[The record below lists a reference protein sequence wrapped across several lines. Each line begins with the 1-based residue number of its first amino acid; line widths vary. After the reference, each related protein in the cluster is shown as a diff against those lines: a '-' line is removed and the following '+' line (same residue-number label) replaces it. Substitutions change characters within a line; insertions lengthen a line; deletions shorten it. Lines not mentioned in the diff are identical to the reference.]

1 MEEGGEAKQRYMMRV
16 DNRTTADT
24 WFTSVENRL
33 SDLAVASSTESLK
46 LQEAALYVVQ
56 GGGKRLRALLT
67 MAVSAD
73 LSHSAGSSSLSLIPA
88 VAIEAIHAAS
98 LVHDDL
104 PALDNDDMRRGK
116 PSCHKA
122 FGEATAILVGDLLL
136 GAALASLEQPEL
148 ALDRQARL
156 SSMLSRTWRELCVG
170 QQLDLDAVRGPEAR
184 HRMIELKTGALFGA
198 AAACGAIC
206 IGAHDGIVTALHTW
220 GIKLGVLFQKL
231 DDVDDGERD
240 RAELQGVQNEC
251 NALIREIPSLIGREL
266 PLTAEIASR
275 ALKV

>member
-1 MEEGGEAKQRYMMRV
+1 MEEGGKAKQRYMMRV
-16 DNRTTADT
+16 DNRISSDT
-24 WFTSVENRL
+24 WIASVESRL
-33 SDLAVASSTESLK
+33 SDLAVASSAESLK

-73 LSHSAGSSSLSLIPA
+73 LSHSAGYSGLSLIPA

-170 QQLDLDAVRGPEAR
+170 QQLDLDAARGTEAR

-240 RAELQGVQNEC
+240 RAELEVVQKEC